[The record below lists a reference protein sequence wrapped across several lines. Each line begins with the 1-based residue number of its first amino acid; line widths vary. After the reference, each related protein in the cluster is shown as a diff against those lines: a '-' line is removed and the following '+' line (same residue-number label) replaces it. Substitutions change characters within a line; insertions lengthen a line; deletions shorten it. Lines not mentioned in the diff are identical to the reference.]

1 MSRVRDL
8 DEPVAA
14 LITINYE
21 TGEVMHT
28 IYRGRDGY
36 VDPVKNCEAMKRS
49 VEDDWP
55 DHDQHVIGNRAA
67 WDATGKRRMK
77 EWFGIEATDEQ

>member
-1 MSRVRDL
+1 MKVRDS

-21 TGEVMHT
+21 SGEVMHT

-36 VDPVKNCEAMKRS
+36 DDPVKACEAMRRS

-55 DHDQHVIGNRAA
+55 DHDQHIIGNQAA

-77 EWFGIEATDEQ
+77 EWFGIEAKS